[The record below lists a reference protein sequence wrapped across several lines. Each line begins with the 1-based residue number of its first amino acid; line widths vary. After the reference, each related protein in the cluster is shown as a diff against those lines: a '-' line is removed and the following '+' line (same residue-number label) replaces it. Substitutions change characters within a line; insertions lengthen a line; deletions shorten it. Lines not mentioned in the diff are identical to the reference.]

1 MPHTSAQLTLLRRP
15 VVLLAAMLVIACPGP
30 QPAETAV
37 ATSANECRLPK
48 DRLPAEI
55 APVADVPEY
64 HDCQRL
70 AAGQPVVYGPKVGI
84 YVVSGLDS
92 VFKSDSGRNQPAAH
106 FVALIRNFGPDD
118 YRGGKLVLPAGYSCL
133 RLQPGVAGWSA
144 SLEFRGSAPTCETTP
159 SGAVIPLQVTREQP
173 PGDDLDEDYPPVAR
187 WEWDAQEL
195 HHFIGIKCGT
205 GWCEVAGGSEPQ
217 GVRPPAAAPIPG
229 VKRAGHPDRVKR
241 VKGWF
246 DQQQLAV
253 ATASS
258 LQPGPVGTIYP
269 HPDLAN
275 VDFHKFGSGWVDAGQ
290 VQLEGTQSYTSGK
303 LRLEPGLTLIALC
316 QDKAG
321 NCAGAPRGRCA
332 PSPGTSSE
340 SSATWYARLTS
351 PRDSVYYACI
361 TKEQHPN
368 VTIPATA
375 RWRWSASDE
384 TIWVRCTNGCCTV
397 S

>member
-1 MPHTSAQLTLLRRP
+1 MEGWHMPHTSAQLTLLRRP

-30 QPAETAV
+30 RPAETAV

-159 SGAVIPLQVTREQP
+159 
-173 PGDDLDEDYPPVAR
+173 
-187 WEWDAQEL
+187 
-195 HHFIGIKCGT
+195 
-205 GWCEVAGGSEPQ
+205 
-217 GVRPPAAAPIPG
+217 
-229 VKRAGHPDRVKR
+229 
-241 VKGWF
+241 
-246 DQQQLAV
+246 
-253 ATASS
+253 
-258 LQPGPVGTIYP
+258 
-269 HPDLAN
+269 
-275 VDFHKFGSGWVDAGQ
+275 
-290 VQLEGTQSYTSGK
+290 
-303 LRLEPGLTLIALC
+303 
-316 QDKAG
+316 
-321 NCAGAPRGRCA
+321 
-332 PSPGTSSE
+332 
-340 SSATWYARLTS
+340 
-351 PRDSVYYACI
+351 
-361 TKEQHPN
+361 
-368 VTIPATA
+368 
-375 RWRWSASDE
+375 
-384 TIWVRCTNGCCTV
+384 
-397 S
+397 